1 VPVLSQFGTVLLA
14 EKGSRALPY
23 GGRLIPLADAADELF
38 AAAVRLKEKALL
50 PGFSTEEIL
59 RIAGAV
65 EEALRRCCEV
75 ARETAEHEFA
85 EEWEFDD

>member
-1 VPVLSQFGTVLLA
+1 M
-14 EKGSRALPY
+14 PY
-23 GGRLIPLADAADELF
+23 GGHLIPLADAADELF
-38 AAAVRLKEKALL
+38 AAAVRLKEKARL
-50 PGFSTEEIL
+50 PGFSVEEML

-75 ARETAEHEFA
+75 AREAAEREFA